1 MGIVL
6 YFNDATL
13 LYSTFNRKAYLC
25 YVGAILRRGRHLH
38 QTLMDPA
45 RWQKITSVFQAA
57 REMPPA
63 DRPAY
68 LERVCAPDFE
78 LRQQVERLLLNDVDE
93 TAFLDPESLQSAVS
107 GRDTFV
113 PGTEVLHYRL
123 VAKLGHGGMGEVFKA
138 LDKRLGRF
146 VALKFLAAPQA
157 VLEDRQG
164 RFLREARAA
173 SALDHPNICTIHG
186 LEEAPD
192 GRRFIVMACYEG
204 ETLKERIQ
212 KGPIPQSDAVSL
224 AVQIGEGLSQA
235 HAAGIIHRD
244 IKPANIIVI
253 RDGLVKILDF
263 GIAKLTAE
271 ERVTQPGAA
280 FGTIEYMSP
289 EQALGERVD
298 HRTDIWAVGVLL
310 YEMLSGRLP
319 FRGEDARGT
328 FAAILNRDPA
338 PLVVRFNVSAAL
350 EAIIKK
356 ALSKDPGA
364 RYQRMSDLVSVLKQ
378 LQETEIPGDR
388 TEVSSIRPVPS
399 IAVLPFVSL
408 GPGREQDYFANGLTD
423 ELINALARL
432 EGLRVVSRTTVFQ
445 FKGQAID
452 VRELARRL
460 QVNAVLEGSVREADG
475 RVRIAVQLVKA
486 VDGCQLWSEQYDRPL
501 DNVFALQDEIVRKIV
516 EKLAA
521 RLQGSPQDPLVKL
534 ATRNS
539 QAYRLYLI
547 GRHHCSHWTP
557 EGLQTGMGQLRQ
569 ALSLD
574 PAFAKAHAGLAAAH
588 LLQGFWGLA
597 PPGEAWPAARQAAQ
611 TALQLD
617 DSLGEAHACLGAV
630 LAITEFDWAEAARE
644 FDLAL
649 RWSPGDS
656 QIRSWFTAF
665 YLVPQGLLEQARQQG
680 QLCAELDPL
689 SPIVGNSLA
698 WTLHLLKQHEA
709 ALSQARSVLELSPEM
724 LAPRWTVA
732 LSLLG
737 LGQVHEALVVISEAA
752 VIDPH
757 NSFTLALLIG
767 TQVAAG
773 QLDAALRTQEQL
785 EQLSL
790 SRFVAP
796 THLALASLTL
806 GEKDQAFHW
815 LSQGLEIRDV
825 MLLYLKTLP
834 VYDSIRD
841 DPRFAGL
848 LERLG
853 LSSD

>member
-1 MGIVL
+1 MIGSTLGNYKILEKLGEGGQGTVYKAVDSKLGRTLVIKVL
-6 YFNDATL
+6 
-13 LYSTFNRKAYLC
+13 
-25 YVGAILRRGRHLH
+25 
-38 QTLMDPA
+38 PA
-45 RWQKITSVFQAA
+45 ELTA
-57 REMPPA
+57 REA
-63 DRPAY
+63 NLKR
-68 LERVCAPDFE
+68 FE
-78 LRQQVERLLLNDVDE
+78 
-93 TAFLDPESLQSAVS
+93 
-107 GRDTFV
+107 
-113 PGTEVLHYRL
+113 
-123 VAKLGHGGMGEVFKA
+123 
-138 LDKRLGRF
+138 
-146 VALKFLAAPQA
+146 
-157 VLEDRQG
+157 
-164 RFLREARAA
+164 REARLA

-186 LEEAPD
+186 LEEGPG

-212 KGPIPQSDAVSL
+212 KGPVPQTEAVSL
-224 AVQIGEGLSQA
+224 GVQIGEGLSQA

-244 IKPANIIVI
+244 IKPANVIVT

-263 GIAKLTAE
+263 GIAKLAAE
-271 ERVTQPGAA
+271 EQVTHPGAS

-298 HRTDIWAVGVLL
+298 HRTDIWAMGVLL

-319 FRGEDARGT
+319 FRGDDPRGT
-328 FAAILNRDPA
+328 FAAILNRDPD
-338 PLVVRFNVSAAL
+338 PLVVQFNISVAL
-350 EAIIKK
+350 EAAIKK

-364 RYQRMSDLVSVLKQ
+364 RYQRMSEFVAVLKH
-378 LQETEIPGDR
+378 LQEAEMPGDR
-388 TEVSSIRPVPS
+388 TEGSRVRPVPS

-475 RVRIAVQLVKA
+475 RVRITVQLVKA
-486 VDGCQLWSEQYDRPL
+486 ADGCQLWSEQYDRPL

-521 RLQGSPQDPLVKL
+521 RLQGSPEDPLVKL
-534 ATRNS
+534 ATRNV
-539 QAYRLYLI
+539 QAYRLYLM

-557 EGLQTGMGQLRQ
+557 EGLETGIAQLRE
-569 ALSLD
+569 ALNLD
-574 PAFAKAHAGLAAAH
+574 PVFAKAQAGLAAAY
-588 LLQGFWGLA
+588 LLQGFWGLV
-597 PPGEAWPAARQAAQ
+597 PPEEAWPAVRLAAQ

-630 LAITEFDWAEAARE
+630 LAITEFDWGESARE

-656 QIRSWFTAF
+656 QIRSWFAAF
-665 YLVPQGLLEQARQQG
+665 HLIPQGLLEQARQQG

-698 WTLHLLKQHEA
+698 STLHLLKQDEA

-724 LAPRWTVA
+724 LAPRWTIA
-732 LSLLG
+732 ICHLG
-737 LGQVHEALVVISEAA
+737 LGQAREALAVISEAA
-752 VIDPH
+752 DMDPD
-757 NSFTLALLIG
+757 NSFTLAVL
-767 TQVAAG
+767 TAAQAAAG
-773 QLDAALRTQEQL
+773 QFDAAIRTRERL
-785 EQLSL
+785 EALSL
-790 SRFVAP
+790 TRFVAP
-796 THLALASLTL
+796 GHLALASLKL
-806 GEKDQAFHW
+806 GETDQAFHW
-815 LSQGLEIRDV
+815 LSRGLEIRDV

-834 VYDSIRD
+834 VYDGIRD

-848 LERLG
+848 LDRLG
-853 LSSD
+853 LYSD

>member
-1 MGIVL
+1 
-6 YFNDATL
+6 
-13 LYSTFNRKAYLC
+13 
-25 YVGAILRRGRHLH
+25 
-38 QTLMDPA
+38 MDPV

-57 REMPPA
+57 REMPLA

-68 LERVCAPDFE
+68 LEKVCAADFE

-93 TAFLDPESLQSAVS
+93 TAFLDPERLLSAVA

-113 PGTEVLHYRL
+113 PGTEVLHYR
-123 VAKLGHGGMGEVFKA
+123 VVEKLGQGGMGEVFKA

-157 VLEDRQG
+157 VAEDSRG

-186 LEEAPD
+186 LEEAPG

-204 ETLKERIQ
+204 GTLKERIQ
-212 KGPIPQSDAVSL
+212 RGPVSQAEAVSL

-244 IKPANIIVI
+244 IKPANIMVI

-263 GIAKLTAE
+263 GIAKLAAE
-271 ERVTQPGAA
+271 NQVTHPGAA

-310 YEMLSGRLP
+310 YEMLSRRLP
-319 FRGEDARGT
+319 FRGEDARAT
-328 FAAILNRDPA
+328 FAAILNRDPD
-338 PLVVRFNVSAAL
+338 PLMVQFNVSASL
-350 EAIIKK
+350 EAAIKK
-356 ALSKDPGA
+356 ALSKDPGL
-364 RYQRMSDLVSVLKQ
+364 RYQRMSDLVSVLKH
-378 LQETEIPGDR
+378 LQEAEMPVDR
-388 TEVSSIRPVPS
+388 TELSPIRPVPS

-408 GPGREQDYFANGLTD
+408 GLGREQDYFANGLTD

-460 QVNAVLEGSVREADG
+460 QVNAVMEGSVREADG
-475 RVRIAVQLVKA
+475 RVRITVQLVKA
-486 VDGCQLWSEQYDRPL
+486 ADGCQLWSEQYDRPL

-539 QAYRLYLI
+539 QAYRLYLM

-557 EGLQTGMGQLRQ
+557 EGLHTGMEQLRE

-588 LLQGFWGLA
+588 LLQGFWGLV
-597 PPGEAWPAARQAAQ
+597 PPGEAWPAVRQAAQ

-630 LAITEFDWAEAARE
+630 LAITEFDWTEAARE

-649 RWSPGDS
+649 RWSPGDP
-656 QIRSWFTAF
+656 QIRSWFAAF
-665 YLVPQGLLEQARQQG
+665 SLIPQGLLEQARQQG

-698 WTLHLLKQHEA
+698 WTLHLLKQDEA
-709 ALSQARSVLELSPEM
+709 ALNQARSVLELSPQM
-724 LAPRWTVA
+724 LAPRWTMA
-732 LSLLG
+732 LCHLG
-737 LGQVHEALVVISEAA
+737 LGQAPEALAVISEAA
-752 VIDPH
+752 RMDPD
-757 NSFTLALLIG
+757 NSFTLAVL
-767 TQVAAG
+767 TAAQVAAG
-773 QLDAALRTQEQL
+773 QPEAALRTREQL
-785 EQLSL
+785 ETLSL

-796 THLALASLTL
+796 GHLALASLTL

-815 LSQGLEIRDV
+815 LSRGLEIRDV

-834 VYDSIRD
+834 VYDVIRD

-848 LERLG
+848 LDRLG
-853 LSSD
+853 LDSD

>member
-1 MGIVL
+1 
-6 YFNDATL
+6 
-13 LYSTFNRKAYLC
+13 
-25 YVGAILRRGRHLH
+25 
-38 QTLMDPA
+38 MDPV

-57 REMPPA
+57 REMPLA

-68 LERVCAPDFE
+68 VEKVCAADLE
-78 LRQQVERLLLNDVDE
+78 LRQQVERLLLNDIEE
-93 TAFLDPESLQSAVS
+93 TSFLDPERLRADVG

-123 VAKLGHGGMGEVFKA
+123 VEKLGQGGMGEVFKA

-146 VALKFLAAPQA
+146 VAVKFLVAPQA
-157 VLEDRQG
+157 MSEDSRS

-212 KGPIPQSDAVSL
+212 KGPVPQSEAVSL

-263 GIAKLTAE
+263 GIAKLAAAE
-271 ERVTQPGAA
+271 KVTQPGAA

-289 EQALGERVD
+289 EQSLGERVD

-319 FRGEDARGT
+319 FRGENPRAT
-328 FAAILNRDPA
+328 FAAIVNRDPD

-350 EAIIKK
+350 ETITKK

-364 RYQRMSDLVSVLKQ
+364 RYQRMTDLVSELKH
-378 LQETEIPGDR
+378 LQEAEMPVG
-388 TEVSSIRPVPS
+388 TEVSPTRPVPS

-432 EGLRVVSRTTVFQ
+432 DGLRVVSRTTVFQ

-452 VRELARRL
+452 VREVARRL
-460 QVNAVLEGSVREADG
+460 QVNAVLEGTVREASG
-475 RVRIAVQLVKA
+475 RVRITVQLVKA
-486 VDGCQLWSEQYDRPL
+486 ADGCQLWSEQYDRAQG
-501 DNVFALQDEIVRKIV
+501 NVFAVQDEIVRKIV

-557 EGLQTGMGQLRQ
+557 EGLQTGMGQLRE

-574 PAFAKAHAGLAAAH
+574 PAFAKAYAGLAAAH
-588 LLQGFWGLA
+588 LLQGFWGLV
-597 PPGEAWPAARQAAQ
+597 PPGEAWPAVRQAAQ
-611 TALQLD
+611 SALQLD

-656 QIRSWFTAF
+656 QIRSWFAAF
-665 YLVPQGLLEQARQQG
+665 NLVPQGLLEQARQQG

-698 WTLHLLKQHEA
+698 WTLHLMKQHAA
-709 ALSQARSVLELSPEM
+709 ALSQALSVLELAPEM
-724 LAPRWTVA
+724 LPPRWTVA
-732 LSLLG
+732 LSHLG
-737 LGQVHEALVVISEAA
+737 LGHAREALAVITEAA
-752 VIDPH
+752 DLDPN
-757 NSFTLALLIG
+757 NSFTLAVLIG
-767 TQVAAG
+767 AQVAAG
-773 QLDAALRTQEQL
+773 QHDAALRTREQL

-790 SRFVAP
+790 TRFVAP

-806 GEKDQAFHW
+806 GEEDQAFHW

-841 DPRFAGL
+841 DPRFADL
-848 LERLG
+848 LERIGLG
-853 LSSD
+853 SDSS

>member
-1 MGIVL
+1 
-6 YFNDATL
+6 
-13 LYSTFNRKAYLC
+13 
-25 YVGAILRRGRHLH
+25 
-38 QTLMDPA
+38 MDPV

-57 REMPPA
+57 REMPLA

-68 LERVCAPDFE
+68 VEKVCAADLE
-78 LRQQVERLLLNDVDE
+78 LRQQVERLLLNDIEE
-93 TAFLDPESLQSAVS
+93 TSFLDPERLRADVG

-123 VAKLGHGGMGEVFKA
+123 VEKLGQGGMGEVFKA

-146 VALKFLAAPQA
+146 VAVKFLVAPQA
-157 VLEDRQG
+157 MSEDSRS

-212 KGPIPQSDAVSL
+212 KGPVPQSEAVSL

-263 GIAKLTAE
+263 GIAKLAVDE
-271 ERVTQPGAA
+271 QVTQPGAA

-289 EQALGERVD
+289 EQSLGERVD

-319 FRGEDARGT
+319 FRGENPRAT
-328 FAAILNRDPA
+328 FAAILNRDPD

-350 EAIIKK
+350 ETITKK

-364 RYQRMSDLVSVLKQ
+364 RYQRMTDLVSVLKH
-378 LQETEIPGDR
+378 LQEAEMPVG
-388 TEVSSIRPVPS
+388 TEVSPTRPVPS

-432 EGLRVVSRTTVFQ
+432 DGLRVVSRTTVFQ

-452 VRELARRL
+452 VREVARRL
-460 QVNAVLEGSVREADG
+460 QVNAVLEGTVREASG
-475 RVRIAVQLVKA
+475 RVRITVQLVKA
-486 VDGCQLWSEQYDRPL
+486 ADGCQLWSEQYDRAQG
-501 DNVFALQDEIVRKIV
+501 NVFAVQDEIVRKIV

-557 EGLQTGMGQLRQ
+557 EGLQTGMGQLRE

-574 PAFAKAHAGLAAAH
+574 PAFAKAYAGLAAAH
-588 LLQGFWGLA
+588 LLQGFWGLV
-597 PPGEAWPAARQAAQ
+597 PPGEAWPAVRQAAQ
-611 TALQLD
+611 SALQLD

-656 QIRSWFTAF
+656 QIRSWFAAF
-665 YLVPQGLLEQARQQG
+665 NLVPQGLLEQARQQG

-698 WTLHLLKQHEA
+698 WTLHLMKQHEA
-709 ALSQARSVLELSPEM
+709 ALGQALGVLELAPEM
-724 LAPRWTVA
+724 LPPRWTVA
-732 LSLLG
+732 LSHLG
-737 LGQVHEALVVISEAA
+737 LGHAREALAVITEAA
-752 VIDPH
+752 DLDPN
-757 NSFTLALLIG
+757 NSFTLAVLIG
-767 TQVAAG
+767 AQVAAG
-773 QLDAALRTQEQL
+773 QHDAALRTREQL

-790 SRFVAP
+790 TRFVAP

-806 GEKDQAFHW
+806 GEEDQAFHW

-841 DPRFAGL
+841 DPRFADL
-848 LERLG
+848 LERIGLG
-853 LSSD
+853 SDSS

>member
-1 MGIVL
+1 
-6 YFNDATL
+6 
-13 LYSTFNRKAYLC
+13 
-25 YVGAILRRGRHLH
+25 
-38 QTLMDPA
+38 MDPV

-57 REMPPA
+57 REMPLA

-68 LERVCAPDFE
+68 VEKVCAADLE
-78 LRQQVERLLLNDVDE
+78 LRQQVERLLLNDIEE
-93 TAFLDPESLQSAVS
+93 TSFLDPERLRADVG

-123 VAKLGHGGMGEVFKA
+123 VEKLGQGGMGEVFKA

-146 VALKFLAAPQA
+146 VAVKFLVAPQA
-157 VLEDRQG
+157 MSEDSRS

-212 KGPIPQSDAVSL
+212 KGPVPQSEAVSL

-263 GIAKLTAE
+263 GIAKLAVDE
-271 ERVTQPGAA
+271 QVTQPGAA

-289 EQALGERVD
+289 EQSLGERVD

-319 FRGEDARGT
+319 FRGENPRAT
-328 FAAILNRDPA
+328 FAAILNRDPD
-338 PLVVRFNVSAAL
+338 PLVVRFHVSAAL
-350 EAIIKK
+350 ETITKK

-364 RYQRMSDLVSVLKQ
+364 RYQRMTDLVSVLKH
-378 LQETEIPGDR
+378 LQEAEMPVG
-388 TEVSSIRPVPS
+388 TEVSPTRPVPS

-432 EGLRVVSRTTVFQ
+432 DGLRVVSRTTVFQ

-452 VRELARRL
+452 VREVARRL
-460 QVNAVLEGSVREADG
+460 QVNAVLEGTVREASG
-475 RVRIAVQLVKA
+475 RVRITVQLVKA
-486 VDGCQLWSEQYDRPL
+486 ADGCQLWSEQYDRAQG
-501 DNVFALQDEIVRKIV
+501 NVFAVQDEIVRKIV

-557 EGLQTGMGQLRQ
+557 EGLQTGMGQLRE

-574 PAFAKAHAGLAAAH
+574 PAFAKAYAGLAAAH
-588 LLQGFWGLA
+588 LLQGFWGLV
-597 PPGEAWPAARQAAQ
+597 PPGEAWPAVRQAAQ
-611 TALQLD
+611 SALQLD

-656 QIRSWFTAF
+656 QIRSWFAAF
-665 YLVPQGLLEQARQQG
+665 NLVPQGLLEQARQQG

-698 WTLHLLKQHEA
+698 WTLHLMKQHEA
-709 ALSQARSVLELSPEM
+709 ALSQALSVLELAPEM
-724 LAPRWTVA
+724 LPPRWTVA
-732 LSLLG
+732 LSHLG
-737 LGQVHEALVVISEAA
+737 LGRAREALAVITEAA
-752 VIDPH
+752 DLDPN
-757 NSFTLALLIG
+757 NSFTLAVLIG
-767 TQVAAG
+767 AQVAAG
-773 QLDAALRTQEQL
+773 QHDAALRTREQL

-790 SRFVAP
+790 TRFVAP

-841 DPRFAGL
+841 DPRFADL
-848 LERLG
+848 LERIGLG
-853 LSSD
+853 SDSS